1 MFILYALVAGLVVG
15 VATGGRIGA
24 LADVRFRWA
33 PLIAIG
39 FLAQIVLFSDVVAE
53 RIGDAGP
60 LLYVASTGLV
70 VAAVVRNLDLPG
82 LPLIVAGAACNLAAI
97 LANGGYMP
105 TTVAAAA
112 VYGRAAP
119 TAYSNSAIVASPALE
134 LLVDRIPL
142 PRWVPFANIISIGDV
157 LLAIGVFVLLV
168 TVMRR
173 GRRTTTGPGPT
184 ADPA

>member
-39 FLAQIVLFSDVVAE
+39 FLAQIVLFSDVVAQ

-105 TTVAAAA
+105 TTEAAAA
-112 VYGRAAP
+112 LYGRAAP
-119 TAYSNSAIVASPALE
+119 AAYSNSAIVASPALE

-157 LLAIGVFVLLV
+157 LLGIGVFVLLV

-173 GRRTTTGPGPT
+173 GRRATSGPGPA